1 MNLAV
6 TTKFKSAVEKIN
18 QIDTGKFPLVLTRI
32 IQKLHLKEDS
42 IFDGKEEAQLCKM
55 LGMSEADL
63 DTVISACSYIFEQ
76 AAYDQV
82 AVGALEENLLTVGM
96 IAAQVCGPRGG
107 RGGRREIGQQ
117 FHPHLDCCEVF
128 QRASHRASSSSF
140 RSNSR

>member
-107 RGGRREIGQQ
+107 EGGVETAQGCSCKWIGLRCRGTDRGACIWIGGWG
-117 FHPHLDCCEVF
+117 
-128 QRASHRASSSSF
+128 
-140 RSNSR
+140 

>member
-107 RGGRREIGQQ
+107 RGGRDGAGVLQ
-117 FHPHLDCCEVF
+117 
-128 QRASHRASSSSF
+128 
-140 RSNSR
+140 